1 MNQQELQQLTL
12 QYVNLENQI
21 KVLELRK
28 REIEKVLEQLQNYQG
43 KVYRL
48 IGGIIIEGDKE
59 KILEEFKEEQ
69 EIINARLKV
78 LKTQLEKIKKI
89 LESAELE
96 GSESPDISG

>member
-12 QYVNLENQI
+12 QYVSLENQI

-28 REIEKVLEQLQNYQG
+28 REIEKVLKQLQNYSG

-48 IGGIIIEGDKE
+48 IGGIIVEEDKD

-69 EIINARLKV
+69 EIVDARLKV
-78 LKTQLEKIKKI
+78 LRAQLEKVKKI

-96 GSESPDISG
+96 EGTRSDLSG